1 MRRFPSHVAAA
12 LALAAALGVSACE
25 TGPYGGG
32 YGGGGY
38 GGGGFGSNLSKCQR
52 NALIGAGIGAV
63 IGGVTAPSGNKTENA
78 VLGGAIGAAGTYGAC
93 KLLDNREQAR
103 VEGAYLNALNRNA
116 PVSETWVGGNGQ
128 SRVLQVTRPERDY
141 NNAECRTLQSTLS
154 VGQGPAQPLPPE
166 RYCRTGTGWTP
177 SA

>member
-1 MRRFPSHVAAA
+1 MRWMTSKAAAA
-12 LALAAALGVSACE
+12 LALAAALGVSGCE
-25 TGPYGGG
+25 TGAYGGSGYG
-32 YGGGGY
+32 YGG

-52 NALIGAGIGAV
+52 NALIGAGVGAI

-78 VLGGAIGAAGTYGAC
+78 VIGGAIGAAGTYGAC

-141 NNAECRTLQSTLS
+141 ANPDCRTLQSSLS
-154 VGQGPAQPLPPE
+154 IGQGPAQPLPPE
-166 RYCRTGTGWTP
+166 RYCRAGGGWQP
-177 SA
+177 A